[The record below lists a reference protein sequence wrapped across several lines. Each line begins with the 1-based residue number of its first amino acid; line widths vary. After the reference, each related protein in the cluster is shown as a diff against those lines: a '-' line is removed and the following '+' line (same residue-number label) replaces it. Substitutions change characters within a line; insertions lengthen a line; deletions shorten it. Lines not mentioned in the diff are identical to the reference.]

1 MARFS
6 NWGLCMQIVPVKE
19 LLVYT
24 TSAFEV
30 VLALVAFLPNVV
42 FRGFTCLNL
51 PKMKDSL
58 L

>member
-1 MARFS
+1 
-6 NWGLCMQIVPVKE
+6 MQIVPVKE

-42 FRGFTCLNL
+42 FKGFTCLNL